1 MDHIDYS
8 GTHCWNMRFLFVW
21 PIRGNKKVRARYRK
35 IDQQLFAYL
44 NQDEQIIEELS
55 KKDERLANDFKY
67 LWKCASSPVYKN
79 TDVKYY
85 GDTCDAMAAQLED
98 MMQAKKFIFLEYHAI
113 EMAESFSGIAQGFDG
128 KGKRRRR
135 NSYFV

>member
-1 MDHIDYS
+1 M
-8 GTHCWNMRFLFVW
+8 C
-21 PIRGNKKVRARYRK
+21 IR
-35 IDQQLFAYL
+35 DS

-85 GDTCDAMAAQLED
+85 GCLSL
-98 MMQAKKFIFLEYHAI
+98 IHI
-113 EMAESFSGIAQGFDG
+113 
-128 KGKRRRR
+128 
-135 NSYFV
+135 